1 MNGVKKCALQIEKEA
16 EEEKKRI
23 REKIF
28 WAKQQ
33 ALAAEMAAQADSG
46 VKRWVILS
54 SYQFCV

>member
-1 MNGVKKCALQIEKEA
+1 MCDAKTVEEKEA

-46 VKRWVILS
+46 VKRWVLLS
-54 SYQFCV
+54 SYRFCV